1 MDVDHIVAFYT
12 KTVHFIQNKTD
23 REQDHIKKIKL
34 KKSNLLYGVISLTH
48 PFFVEAQ

>member
-12 KTVHFIQNKTD
+12 KLYTSYRTKPIENRITS
-23 REQDHIKKIKL
+23 KIKL